1 MRGSSLIHCC
11 HSLMEKKKKKKNQNI
26 KINIKNLKRQTSHR
40 VALAHISYPAL
51 RRVKKSGNH

>member
-11 HSLMEKKKKKKNQNI
+11 HSLMEKKKKNQNI

-40 VALAHISYPAL
+40 MALAYILPDGEPGKE
-51 RRVKKSGNH
+51 VG